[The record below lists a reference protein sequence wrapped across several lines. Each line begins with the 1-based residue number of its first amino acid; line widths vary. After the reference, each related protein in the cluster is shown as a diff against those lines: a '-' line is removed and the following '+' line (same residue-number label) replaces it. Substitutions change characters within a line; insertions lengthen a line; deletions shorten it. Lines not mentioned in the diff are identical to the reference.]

1 MFYGYKTDSFR
12 MEHQQLG
19 SEAAF
24 TSYSSLGLVIS
35 GGLFS
40 STNVVHTMDGL
51 KFKKLRS
58 LPVGLRGHCMV
69 ALDDRSLFV
78 TAGFFNG
85 TNEYSN
91 KSYIY
96 KLNEWQSKPG
106 LPMPREGMM
115 IM

>member
-1 MFYGYKTDSFR
+1 MTDSFR
-12 MEHQQLG
+12 TEHPRD
-19 SEAAF
+19 SSAIAF
-24 TSYSSLGLVIS
+24 TSSSSLGLVIS
-35 GGLFS
+35 GGWFLS
-40 STNVVHTMDGL
+40 SVVYTFDGL
-51 KFKKLRS
+51 KFTKLS
-58 LPVGLRGHCMV
+58 PLPVTLRHHCMV

-78 TAGFFNG
+78 TGG
-85 TNEYSN
+85 YVKETNDYSN